1 MLQKQKCQRDRK
13 KKKRNNQAEKRIK
26 NLIKTTQKTKA
37 NFEKIK
43 VVMMNKKNNI
53 HNQRVNLEGM
63 SLIQKHPN

>member
-26 NLIKTTQKTKA
+26 NQKKTPQKRKA
-37 NFEKIK
+37 NFEKVK

-53 HNQRVNLEGM
+53 LNLRVNREEM
-63 SLIQKHPN
+63 FLIQKHPN